1 MPTVDQVKNKVL
13 RILASKLQVKTDED
27 GDVIIHYEST
37 VGVVSVRE
45 LGDDDGLRVLVQVR
59 AIVLWDVKRT
69 PALYEW
75 VASEGTN
82 YLIGHVRCL
91 KSQNSG
97 NTNLWLEHNLIGD
110 NLDENELMSAVGFVL
125 NQADELDDEL
135 QAKFGGRRQI
145 D

>member
-1 MPTVDQVKNKVL
+1 MPSVDQVKNKVL

-27 GDVIIHYEST
+27 GDVIIRYEST

-45 LGDDDGLRVLVQVR
+45 FGDDDGIRVIVQVR

-75 VASEGTN
+75 VATEGTN
-82 YLIGHVRCL
+82 YLIGHVRCFE
-91 KSQNSG
+91 SQNSG
-97 NTNLWLEHNLIGD
+97 NTNLWLEHNLVGD

-135 QAKFGGRRQI
+135 QAKFGGRRQV